1 MLDSVVLQ
9 LDAVRSAVSGM
20 HGTCINNIT
29 TTNIIIAM
37 GSFHM
42 YMHFLGCY
50 WDSWRYCACVLVL
63 VVEPDDIILLLK
75 EYDRSVDGDLS
86 RNALHH
92 KQVSTRKLAARQA
105 VFVVLSV
112 TCLRHSVQQPNAL
125 SHTEE

>member
-1 MLDSVVLQ
+1 MAS
-9 LDAVRSAVSGM
+9 
-20 HGTCINNIT
+20 I
-29 TTNIIIAM
+29 
-37 GSFHM
+37 HM